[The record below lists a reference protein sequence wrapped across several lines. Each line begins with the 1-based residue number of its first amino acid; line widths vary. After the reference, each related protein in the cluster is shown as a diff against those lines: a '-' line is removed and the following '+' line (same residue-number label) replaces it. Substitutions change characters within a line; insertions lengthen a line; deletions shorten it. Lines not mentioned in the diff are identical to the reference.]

1 MTHESSS
8 NARAGGAAGADQ
20 EAAAPRPGASVVLTL
35 AVLALVLFFGWL
47 LLRSTSS
54 GPPVAASDAGA
65 ASSGQPTWPP
75 RQEGL
80 QEAVEAAGFPP
91 VGDESYHVH
100 ALLSVFVDGEPV
112 GVPANIG
119 IDATAGYL
127 SPLHTHTPD
136 GVIHFEA
143 DSPSTFTLG
152 QFFTIWGVEFSEQR
166 LGPFTSQGASGV
178 HVYVNGSPVKAPTTY
193 EIREG
198 DNVVVAF
205 GEPGSFPTEPPT
217 DALEGAWARP
227 SQVRKLAQALRD
239 SSR

>member
-1 MTHESSS
+1 MTRDTSGGS
-8 NARAGGAAGADQ
+8 RPRGGAGA
-20 EAAAPRPGASVVLTL
+20 RPKKSASRSRTSLVLTV
-35 AVLALVLFFGWL
+35 AVLAALLFAGWL

-54 GPPVAASDAGA
+54 DPPVAAPDVGA
-65 ASSGQPTWPP
+65 VSRSQPPWAP

-112 GVPANIG
+112 EVPANIG
-119 IDATAGYL
+119 IDTTTGYH

-143 DSPSTFTLG
+143 DEPSAFTLG
-152 QFFTIWGVEFSEQR
+152 QFFTMWGVDFSAQR
-166 LGPFTSQGASGV
+166 LGPFTPEGDNAVQ
-178 HVYVNGSPVKAPTTY
+178 VYVNGTPVEDPTTY
-193 EIREG
+193 EINEG
-198 DNVVVAF
+198 DNVVVAY

-217 DALEGAWARP
+217 DALESAWSRP
-227 SQVRKLAQALRD
+227 SQRRKLA
-239 SSR
+239 